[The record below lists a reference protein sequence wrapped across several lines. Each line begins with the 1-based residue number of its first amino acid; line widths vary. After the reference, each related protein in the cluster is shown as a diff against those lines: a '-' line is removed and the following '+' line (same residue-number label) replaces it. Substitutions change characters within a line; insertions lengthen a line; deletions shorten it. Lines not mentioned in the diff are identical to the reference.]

1 MIPILSLIT
10 SLKDYFEVVHN
21 LIEFDVF
28 QTSQSASTNLSYTE
42 LGSILT
48 YISISLKTFLID
60 FLSLSWLK
68 NFWSIPI
75 IIPDISSSMISEISV
90 LDGYFHNAFN
100 FLDTPITYG
109 EHNSIV
115 LCFEKFTIGLIN
127 SFFLFLPT
135 STAHII
141 TIRRF
146 AVQGLEAGFI
156 SGLGTITG
164 NLLFLASIILGWR
177 FFVIPWLSL
186 DVFRYVLGF
195 LLLVKY
201 MWDSY
206 NERRM
211 VLEDVSKRKMF
222 FLTFLLALT
231 EQTSIFPFLNNLSL
245 SPDVSFLES
254 FPAESYPNFI
264 LIHFSYLFG
273 IGLGCFSF
281 LHFICWFWENP
292 AFKIYMWMITS
303 FKVSTSLY
311 YKILNFT
318 FLYLTMLSAISNIPY
333 YGLDYTITNPLGF
346 VHEDRIIQDKLV
358 LETSFLSNKAS
369 DRNTRRN
376 RGRHGRRERWKRR
389 IRKYRTFD
397 ASLYDQGIYDL
408 FTIED
413 LNYGFDRFWLRRKLR
428 NHRVRFRF
436 FPGPWMRSFKK
447 QLAKPRLESHTG
459 PRMEFFRILFEQ
471 VYHPSFHALNSSRMS
486 SGLREAQEGSFVQAQ
501 KKSTSL
507 KERDVRV
514 SNILSDIV
522 QRPMFQKNALTNSF
536 ISAQEKSKQ
545 NLLQNNKPTLD
556 NSSAYLGLGNERASN
571 FKGKNQLMFE
581 HSTLRKFIRKL
592 ENRLKTS
599 EITLSFNQTVKKPFA
614 SPLVATN
621 GKIYSKRWKKIFSS
635 LKKNETKEKMK
646 TTQDVQRK
654 LASKVI
660 SSNFNNFASHLRGKI
675 SFLDPLNEQ
684 QTFTGYPVHLSALPR
699 DAASRAPRDSAQER
713 DTVQGAQEA
722 TGLNSSKQN
731 VRKHLSKKDLQ
742 ILRYR
747 TFLSMPSVNNASLVS
762 RANSEQVLD
771 VSTKT
776 GLQNNIVPSF
786 LLHPLKFYLQQ
797 QKGFERKLRY
807 YLPNV
812 FRTYSIENNAPYFNV
827 MMKRYFYNYKPN
839 SRWERTM
846 KVASLRKARRKITK
860 IPRKLVLDKKIREK
874 KVKGESLGVVSFA
887 PSESV
892 LAADAKLA
900 QGYPSAVLSNQPGI
914 SASLSPKA
922 NSARR
927 VVPQQAGAQTLN
939 FLPNNRLNINTGNYS
954 IVSKKASRYRYQIY
968 KDVLQHWYYSPF
980 NRVLLKF
987 DVDDFIKRQPKTH
1000 FLTAKEENLLHLRR
1014 FLLSE
1019 HYNTLRWYTNMEH
1032 YRSMKTK
1039 LNGTTTFGSEGGDR
1053 LALSSVTKSF
1063 SSRVYNQQFAGTFKK
1078 IRHLFAITPSQTY
1091 SQSVGLSSA
1100 SATALGA
1107 SVAESNTSNTLGTP
1121 KQEKDLKNPEVILK
1135 FDQPLYNEYYNN
1147 ANKPLLNTIMIH
1159 EELLPDDTFNS
1170 TMGQAVSLPEAKDGA
1185 QSRATGVLSRSDL
1198 LTSSTNI
1205 IREYFSQARPLREN
1219 YIKFLLSQNNYF
1231 ELTQFLLKGQ
1241 KLRGFEPITNQ
1252 KLLNLQEKEYLL
1264 NEKEKL
1270 QLNESFN
1277 SKKLHQFLMDKNIL
1291 EDLYITYLKKWK
1303 YRVNDTESVKNYLTY
1318 RIEKREKR
1326 KQKKE
1331 KQLLK
1336 KLNRLETWFFNISS
1350 VSKIGQDTRV
1360 VSPIVNMESQPIF
1373 EKTERLTTGL
1383 EKSLFDA
1390 TLTLFNKKVSHKKI
1404 DLSNTQVAKKL
1415 WKTLFLSKI
1424 KQRFSKPHLSAFSLA
1439 PRDSEQASVALELRF
1454 QRNSQGTPAVL
1465 SHISGMQDGVSL
1477 NVSQKKIKE
1486 IEILV
1491 SQLKSILNT
1500 LDNTK
1505 NKEMSSFVK
1514 NRSKLYFKSKTLL
1527 KRIGFIYE
1535 DFKKSTLS
1543 LIGFSNVIKVLK
1555 PIKQK
1560 SLKNWR
1566 KKERVLGKQK
1576 RLRKEFKLLNVNK
1589 QQNKFSMNEIMQDRA
1604 PKELLTSQGS
1614 QVLALP
1620 EAKKV
1625 HDIEQNDLTRLV
1637 MKNDDHFKSKVFLM
1651 GQFLKDTLK
1660 DSQAKSLSNQANL
1673 VSSVS
1678 SREEQGRQGANLS
1691 DKQQN
1696 LLDSLQFNRKKRE
1709 KTNSLNE
1716 PKDKQTD
1723 FLDSLRLTN
1732 LKESLINNWVLFKR
1746 KHTPQRRSRTR
1757 RNRGVFKKT
1766 TLGNLLRKDIQSF
1779 SILLNKKSLE
1789 DASSPS
1795 ATASNTNLQKALNNK
1810 NFFYNKMNTNN
1821 MYINSKV
1828 DRDTTTLGLAERDT
1842 EASQEKFSTLLR
1854 QRSSKQKKQRFWKQ
1868 KRSKYAQKRRKY
1880 RKRRRYVRGKIRVL
1894 SKQLNRIKNKIEIQN
1909 WWWKQFIPSIQASTD
1924 ALWQIE
1930 KDRILQQKLSQLS
1943 SIEILERDAM
1953 NQNNRNFLQIG
1964 NKDFKPLAIPE
1975 AIRMKSL
1982 NTLPMNVTIGSEYLS
1997 NNIKEEGSLVAVH
2010 LSPQKNTSENLQLI
2024 NKLYENVLLKNANNL
2039 PVSKDSVTESKQNNV
2054 YFQPNVMLPFYAG
2067 WDETLRK
2074 FVVTNRML
2082 SRSAAGFEF
2091 KQLNNSTASLGVAGS
2106 LFAEG
2111 EEERLGALPSLKPLI
2126 NTGLKEELNNSPASK
2141 VISFMNAPL
2150 QGMNAATTLY
2160 WQIPFTTFDP
2170 DQFFALGM
2178 DGFSPI
2184 GWKKFLF
2191 RHSIL
2196 KNWLPEET
2204 PSLLTDLNTK
2214 NQNTLYTEN
2223 NVHISRTLASR
2234 APRDSVQASPSAK
2247 KRDTVRTEGEQGQN
2261 LEKLQALIVPSN
2273 HFQSLISA
2281 IKEKTVV
2288 SPNDMANQPSLF
2300 KNSLLLNATKM
2311 WNRKNI
2317 SRRLKKR
2324 YRRVKKHPRTP
2335 VWFPSG
2341 PLQNQVL
2348 PVHYIYVFYKRSRL
2362 PRDRYLKRRLLN
2374 VKTINNSE
2382 GLNTLKAGLA
2392 APTAMGTQASGLDY
2406 SNIDFTLR
2414 KRLKPKR
2421 KYHLKRDFYSATN
2434 VIPRRLKFINT
2445 EGIFGGSPLFLTQQN
2460 KIQRPLSLVK
2470 INKPI
2475 ADFVKEQKMLRTK
2488 QRRTRDEL
2496 KQQTSMTRLKQLR
2509 RRVHR
2514 QILRSV
2520 WRYRPRAGG
2529 FVWPGD
2535 YLKLELVKA
2544 PKLQQSFS
2552 ALAAEGQGTPLQAH
2566 LSQQDTVSSSL
2577 AKSFET
2583 KRKIKRKRKRNLV
2596 EWQIQPKKYLYQK
2609 HNFKVLKQKLEKAQR
2624 SDKMHQKI
2632 KELNLRSLV

>member
-60 FLSLSWLK
+60 LLSLSWLK

-254 FPAESYPNFI
+254 FPAESYPSFL

-346 VHEDRIIQDKLV
+346 VHDDRIIQDKLV

-556 NSSAYLGLGNERASN
+556 NSSAYLGLGNEPASN

-614 SPLVATN
+614 SSFATNN

-660 SSNFNNFASHLRGKI
+660 SSNFNNFASHAPSLSSPRDAKQGKI

-684 QTFTGYPVHLSALPR
+684 QTLTGYPVLALP
-699 DAASRAPRDSAQER
+699 ASPEAKKR
-713 DTVQGAQEA
+713 DTVQGMQEA
-722 TGLNSSKQN
+722 TGMNSSKQN

-762 RANSEQVLD
+762 RAKSEQVLD

-807 YLPNV
+807 YSPNV

-860 IPRKLVLDKKIREK
+860 IPRKLVLDKKIREN
-874 KVKGESLGVVSFA
+874 KVKGESLDVVSFA
-887 PSESV
+887 PSEPV
-892 LAADAKLA
+892 LTADARHLSSRVLLSA
-900 QGYPSAVLSNQPGI
+900 TRAPSAQVQGYPSAGDQPG
-914 SASLSPKA
+914 LSTWVA
-922 NSARR
+922 
-927 VVPQQAGAQTLN
+927 PQQAGAQTLN

-1091 SQSVGLSSA
+1091 SQSVVLSSA
-1100 SATALGA
+1100 SAASLGA
-1107 SVAESNTSNTLGTP
+1107 SVTDSDTRVAFSNTRNTLGSP
-1121 KQEKDLKNPEVILK
+1121 KANPIQEKDLKNPEVILK

-1159 EELLPDDTFNS
+1159 EELLPDDTLKS
-1170 TMGQAVSLPEAKDGA
+1170 TMVQEVSSPEAKDGA
-1185 QSRATGVLSRSDL
+1185 QYRAPGVLSRSDL

-1205 IREYFSQARPLREN
+1205 IREYLSKARPLREN

-1270 QLNESFN
+1270 QLNESFD

-1303 YRVNDTESVKNYLTY
+1303 SRVNDTESVKNYLTY

-1336 KLNRLETWFFNISS
+1336 KLNRLETWFTNISS
-1350 VSKIGQDTRV
+1350 VSKVGQDTRV

-1404 DLSNTQVAKKL
+1404 NLSNTQVAKKL

-1424 KQRFSKPHLSAFSLA
+1424 KQRFSKPQAFSA
-1439 PRDSEQASVALELRF
+1439 QATVA
-1454 QRNSQGTPAVL
+1454 SQGTPAVL
-1465 SHISGMQDGVSL
+1465 SRITSHAPSLSSPSAKQGMQGGVSL

-1486 IEILV
+1486 IEVLV

-1505 NKEMSSFVK
+1505 IKETSSFVK

-1535 DFKKSTLS
+1535 DLKNSTLS
-1543 LIGFSNVIKVLK
+1543 LIGFSKVIKVLK

-1604 PKELLTSQGS
+1604 PKELLTNQGS
-1614 QVLALP
+1614 QVLASP

-1651 GQFLKDTLK
+1651 GQFLKETLK
-1660 DSQAKSLSNQANL
+1660 DSQAKSFSNQVNL

-1691 DKQQN
+1691 EKQQN
-1696 LLDSLQFNRKKRE
+1696 LLDSLQFHRKKRE

-1723 FLDSLRLTN
+1723 LLDSLRLTN

-1779 SILLNKKSLE
+1779 SILLNKKALE
-1789 DASSPS
+1789 DASS
-1795 ATASNTNLQKALNNK
+1795 ASNTNLQKALNNK

-1821 MYINSKV
+1821 MYINSNV
-1828 DRDTTTLGLAERDT
+1828 DRDTTTLGLAERET

-1953 NQNNRNFLQIG
+1953 NQNNMHFLQIG

-1982 NTLPMNVTIGSEYLS
+1982 NTLPMNVTVGSESLS
-1997 NNIKEEGSLVAVH
+1997 NNIKEEGSLGAVNI
-2010 LSPQKNTSENLQLI
+2010 SSQKNTSENLQLI

-2039 PVSKDSVTESKQNNV
+2039 PVSKESVTESKQNNV

-2091 KQLNNSTASLGVAGS
+2091 KQLNNSTASPSAT
-2106 LFAEG
+2106 
-2111 EEERLGALPSLKPLI
+2111 PSLKPLI
-2126 NTGLKEELNNSPASK
+2126 NTGFKEELNNSSTSK

-2204 PSLLTDLNTK
+2204 ESLLTDLNTI

-2223 NVHISRTLASR
+2223 NVRISRTLASPTSPEAEKRNMVR
-2234 APRDSVQASPSAK
+2234 A
-2247 KRDTVRTEGEQGQN
+2247 EGEQGQN

-2300 KNSLLLNATKM
+2300 KNSLLLNVTKM

-2382 GLNTLKAGLA
+2382 GLNTLKASLA
-2392 APTAMGTQASGLDY
+2392 APTAMGTQASGLDS
-2406 SNIDFTLR
+2406 SNIDLTLR

-2544 PKLQQSFS
+2544 PKLQQSLA
-2552 ALAAEGQGTPLQAH
+2552 ALVAEGQGTQLQAS

-2596 EWQIQPKKYLYQK
+2596 EWQIQPKKYFYQK

>member
-254 FPAESYPNFI
+254 FPAESYPSFL

-346 VHEDRIIQDKLV
+346 VHDDRIIQDKLV

-501 KKSTSL
+501 KKLTSL

-536 ISAQEKSKQ
+536 LSAQEKSKQ

-556 NSSAYLGLGNERASN
+556 NSSAYLGLGNEPASN

-614 SPLVATN
+614 SPFSPSAKTNN

-660 SSNFNNFASHLRGKI
+660 SSNFNNFAGKI

-684 QTFTGYPVHLSALPR
+684 QTFTGYPR
-699 DAASRAPRDSAQER
+699 DVLASPAVKR

-722 TGLNSSKQN
+722 TGMNSSKQN

-762 RANSEQVLD
+762 RAKSEQVLD

-776 GLQNNIVPSF
+776 ALQNNIVPSF

-860 IPRKLVLDKKIREK
+860 IPRKLVLDKKIREN

-892 LAADAKLA
+892 LAADARHLSA
-900 QGYPSAVLSNQPGI
+900 QGYPSAGYQPGL
-914 SASLSPKA
+914 SAWVA
-922 NSARR
+922 
-927 VVPQQAGAQTLN
+927 PQQAGAQTLN

-1100 SATALGA
+1100 SATGA
-1107 SVAESNTSNTLGTP
+1107 SVVAEGEQSDTRVAKSNTRAESLGARDTLGTP

-1159 EELLPDDTFNS
+1159 EELLPDDTLKS
-1170 TMGQAVSLPEAKDGA
+1170 TMGQEMSSPEAKDGA
-1185 QSRATGVLSRSDL
+1185 QSRDTGVISRSDL

-1205 IREYFSQARPLREN
+1205 IREYFSKARPLREN

-1241 KLRGFEPITNQ
+1241 KIRGFEPITNQ

-1270 QLNESFN
+1270 QLYESFN

-1303 YRVNDTESVKNYLTY
+1303 SRVNDTESVKNYLTY

-1336 KLNRLETWFFNISS
+1336 KLNRLETWFNNISS
-1350 VSKIGQDTRV
+1350 VSKIEQDTRAESLAPSLSARVLVPARVSPTVTQAPRDASV

-1424 KQRFSKPHLSAFSLA
+1424 KQRFSKPQAFSH
-1439 PRDSEQASVALELRF
+1439 ASVALELRF
-1454 QRNSQGTPAVL
+1454 PRNSQGTPAVL
-1465 SHISGMQDGVSL
+1465 SRITSLGTQDGVSL

-1505 NKEMSSFVK
+1505 NKETSSFVK

-1543 LIGFSNVIKVLK
+1543 LIGFSKVIKVLK

-1614 QVLALP
+1614 QVLAST

-1651 GQFLKDTLK
+1651 GQFLKETLK
-1660 DSQAKSLSNQANL
+1660 DSQAKSLSNQVNL
-1673 VSSVS
+1673 VSSIS

-1716 PKDKQTD
+1716 PKEKQTD

-1789 DASSPS
+1789 DASI
-1795 ATASNTNLQKALNNK
+1795 ASNTNLQKALNNK

-1828 DRDTTTLGLAERDT
+1828 DRDTTTLGLAERET

-1953 NQNNRNFLQIG
+1953 NQNNINFLQIG

-1982 NTLPMNVTIGSEYLS
+1982 NTLPMNVTVGSESLS

-2010 LSPQKNTSENLQLI
+2010 LSSQKNTSENLQLI

-2091 KQLNNSTASLGVAGS
+2091 KQLNNSTASPSAT
-2106 LFAEG
+2106 
-2111 EEERLGALPSLKPLI
+2111 PSLKPLR
-2126 NTGLKEELNNSPASK
+2126 NTGLKEELNNSPTSK

-2223 NVHISRTLASR
+2223 NVRISRTL
-2234 APRDSVQASPSAK
+2234 VSPVA
-2247 KRDTVRTEGEQGQN
+2247 KRDTVQAEGEQGQN
-2261 LEKLQALIVPSN
+2261 LEQLQALIVPSN

-2300 KNSLLLNATKM
+2300 KNSLLLNVTKM

-2374 VKTINNSE
+2374 VKTINNLE

-2392 APTAMGTQASGLDY
+2392 APTAMGTQASGLDS

-2445 EGIFGGSPLFLTQQN
+2445 EGIFGDSPLFLTQQN

-2544 PKLQQSFS
+2544 PKLQQSLA
-2552 ALAAEGQGTPLQAH
+2552 ALAAEGQGTQLQAH

-2596 EWQIQPKKYLYQK
+2596 EWQIQPKKYFYQK